1 MKSNCQFVKS
11 FKRIQIVDKR
21 FVIVITSNNR
31 MVSSVSTDR
40 ILHHALIGLIESKN
54 PLLKNMVFQNGVVIF
69 AFEHEGMLNFRMHTD
84 IQITDPNRF
93 IDPDTFNSLNLR
105 AHIPSGFQKGTVY
118 VLIRH
123 GQAWHNKPEA
133 ECDEFLRTNS
143 KMFDQMLEL
152 ALKRDSEIDLSALDD
167 EEKFKLALKTL
178 RQDAALT
185 PQGEEEA
192 LLTAMKLK
200 TFFESTFLVVPPIT
214 FLSSQLQRAQ
224 KTAAIIA
231 SHLGHNGPIY
241 GCAALNEINREMN
254 STYWSLDHQSRDVAE
269 SMVQP
274 MYKYVTS
281 ILKDPPQIDES
292 DWKKASSEFREPFEI
307 RVRSILAEN
316 TPCFDGPSSFCGLTI
331 VHRARALPF
340 DGDLIKALPRISNV
354 LHFCSGNKRK
364 LLDIEAV
371 FDKNLVMVPFKGD
384 EAQGK
389 PLYVAEVKAIKMHDD
404 LGAPVLT
411 EDVALGEW
419 GRDSAADALIKYH
432 VEEAAEENVSLKR
445 KLEERFGGAK
455 FYNYQSTCVFTD
467 GTHTIRTWTKA
478 RCTLKELTE
487 EDKKGVNGDIDPYG
501 VVHEIQTF
509 RQINDSEPEPVD
521 SIAFDA
527 SDGLSIGQWQAQDPK
542 NRSKLHPRYFALHEM
557 RQLLS
562 KHGVMW

>member
-1 MKSNCQFVKS
+1 MQSACVFGFKS
-11 FKRIQIVDKR
+11 FKMESTER
-21 FVIVITSNNR
+21 FVFVITSNNR

-40 ILHHALIGLIESKN
+40 ILHRELIGLIESKN

-69 AFEHEGMLNFRMHTD
+69 AFEHEGMINFRMHTD

-93 IDPDTFNSLNLR
+93 INPDTFNSLNLR
-105 AHIPSGFQKGTVY
+105 AHVPSGFQKGTVY

-133 ECDEFLRTNS
+133 ECDEFLRENPEIVA
-143 KMFDQMLEL
+143 QMLEL
-152 ALKRDSEIDLSALDD
+152 AQKRDSKIECVRIDD
-167 EEKFKLALKTL
+167 EQKLKLALKTL

-192 LLTAMKLK
+192 LLTAKKLK

-214 FLSSQLQRAQ
+214 FLSSELQRTQ
-224 KTAAIIA
+224 ETAAIIA
-231 SHLGHNGPIY
+231 SHLGHTSPIY
-241 GCAALNEINREMN
+241 ACAALNEINREMN

-269 SMVQP
+269 SMVES

-281 ILKDPPQIDES
+281 ILKDPPQISES
-292 DWKKASSEFREPFEI
+292 DWKKASSEYREPFET

-316 TPCFDGPSSFCGLTI
+316 KPCLDGPSSFCGLPI
-331 VHRARALPF
+331 VHRACALPF
-340 DGDLIKALPRISNV
+340 DGDLIKDLPRISNI

-364 LLDIEAV
+364 LLDIQAV
-371 FDKNLVMVPFKGD
+371 FGKFLVMVPFKGD
-384 EAQGK
+384 EVQGK
-389 PLYVAEVKAIKMHDD
+389 PLYVAEVKAKKMHDD

-411 EDVALGEW
+411 EDVALGKW

-432 VEEAAEENVSLKR
+432 VEEAAEENVSLKM
-445 KLEERFGGAK
+445 KLEERFGGAI
-455 FYNYQSTCVFTD
+455 YCNYQSTCVFTN
-467 GTHTIRTWTKA
+467 GTRTIKTLSKA

-487 EDKKGVNGDIDPYG
+487 EETKGVVGNIDPY
-501 VVHEIQTF
+501 VVVREIQTF
-509 RQINDSEPEPVD
+509 RQINDSEPEPVG

-527 SDGLSIGQWQAQDPK
+527 SEGLSIGQWQARDAG
-542 NRSKLHPRYFALHEM
+542 NRSKLHPRYYALYEM